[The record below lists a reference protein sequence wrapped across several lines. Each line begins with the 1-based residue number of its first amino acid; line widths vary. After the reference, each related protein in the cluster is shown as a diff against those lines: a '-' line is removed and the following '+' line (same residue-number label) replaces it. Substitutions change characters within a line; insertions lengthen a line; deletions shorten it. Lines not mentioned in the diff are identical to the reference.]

1 MAVRY
6 NQSPLKFICPVTDRQ
21 VDTGVDLDEDS
32 FAKLDDGTELG
43 CPACAD
49 AHRLDNVQSW
59 LGDATLLSSSIDLR
73 RFAFGRLY
81 LHLWRSLLDLGLH

>member
-32 FAKLDDGTELG
+32 FRGVG
-43 CPACAD
+43 
-49 AHRLDNVQSW
+49 
-59 LGDATLLSSSIDLR
+59 
-73 RFAFGRLY
+73 
-81 LHLWRSLLDLGLH
+81 

>member
-32 FAKLDDGTELG
+32 FAKLDDGTELS

-59 LGDATLLSSSIDLR
+59 LGDAIPLELV
-73 RFAFGRLY
+73 
-81 LHLWRSLLDLGLH
+81 H